1 MTDERAIQEV
11 LQARANLLAQRDTHA
26 AGGPSTAAARALVLR
41 AGGEQYALA
50 LEDILQIGYTAGVTP
65 LPGAPSTLAGIA
77 NFRGAVYSVMD
88 LAQIF
93 TGIARQEKGMLI
105 FLRHDG
111 MRLALWVDGVDSIVS
126 YEEILPLEA
135 ASAHLSGMISPGL
148 PLIDFPALLRHPA
161 FTSGRKNPL

>member
-1 MTDERAIQEV
+1 
-11 LQARANLLAQRDTHA
+11 
-26 AGGPSTAAARALVLR
+26 
-41 AGGEQYALA
+41 
-50 LEDILQIGYTAGVTP
+50 
-65 LPGAPSTLAGIA
+65 
-77 NFRGAVYSVMD
+77 
-88 LAQIF
+88 
-93 TGIARQEKGMLI
+93 MLI